1 MAESLVAERGVAE
14 AVRASARDFQAAE
27 EAARGI
33 QTA

>member
-1 MAESLVAERGVAE
+1 VADRGLAE
-14 AVRASARDFQAAE
+14 AVRASARDFQAAD